1 MTTNNNSMKE
11 EITVKEKSV
20 YGKILIYPACDKS
33 NIFAGL
39 VNTKTFTQSNLNLIE
54 GLGYKINLIKLS

>member
-1 MTTNNNSMKE
+1 MKQ

-20 YGKILIYPACDKS
+20 YGKVLIYPACDKS

-39 VNTKTFTQSNLNLIE
+39 IGCKTFSMHHLNLIE
-54 GLGYKINLIKLS
+54 GLGYTVNLIKLP

>member
-1 MTTNNNSMKE
+1 MKQ
-11 EITVKEKSV
+11 EITFKEKQV
-20 YGKILIYPACDKS
+20 YGRVLIYPACDKS

-39 VNTKTFTQSNLNLIE
+39 IGSKTFTMSHLNLIE

>member
-1 MTTNNNSMKE
+1 MQ
-11 EITVKEKSV
+11 EITVKEKNV

-39 VNTKTFTQSNLNLIE
+39 ISAKTFTTSHLTLIE
-54 GLGYKINLIKLS
+54 GLGYKINLIKLP

>member
-1 MTTNNNSMKE
+1 MKQ

-20 YGKILIYPACDKS
+20 YGKTLIYPACDKS

-39 VNTKTFTQSNLNLIE
+39 IRMKTFDHSHLRLIE
-54 GLGYKINLIKLS
+54 GLGYTVNLIKLP

>member
-1 MTTNNNSMKE
+1 MQ

-20 YGKILIYPACDKS
+20 YGKILMYPACDKS

-39 VNTKTFTQSNLNLIE
+39 IGAKTFTMYHLHLIE
-54 GLGYKINLIKLS
+54 GLGYKIILLKLP